1 MGIGSRRP
9 SFPKG
14 SSQLSFSSA
23 GRSAVQNG
31 APIGGRPRLA
41 RAAEEPEVEI
51 HSNDRIDRN
60 ETSVPPPGR
69 TDRDWWRRSDAYPF
83 AVSVCSPVA
92 QTLALGARV
101 EAWFEDRAGPRQFH
115 PGIRF
120 PDCQLE
126 AADALS
132 DGACERAFL

>member
-51 HSNDRIDRN
+51 HSNDRIDWN
-60 ETSVPPPGR
+60 ETTGPPSRR
-69 TDRDWWRRSDAYPF
+69 THRDWWRRADATTF

-92 QTLALGARV
+92 QTLSLGARSC
-101 EAWFEDRAGPRQFH
+101 AWFE
-115 PGIRF
+115 
-120 PDCQLE
+120 
-126 AADALS
+126 
-132 DGACERAFL
+132 